1 LEASV
6 LTRIC
11 TTDLELHNIVIL
23 YKVKNSLSSN
33 LIGSEAVMLEANPYA
48 RYLDGRPVDEVLAA
62 TPAALASIADAIGAM
77 RISVAPA
84 PGKWTPAEILCHL
97 ADCEVAF
104 GFRLRQTLAQD
115 NHTIQPFDQD
125 RWAALY
131 PSITAQQALV
141 AFTAMREW
149 NLILIRN
156 APPTA
161 AAKPV
166 THPER
171 GAMTFSTILETMAG
185 HDINHLQQLQ
195 KLATSS

>member
-1 LEASV
+1 MQ
-6 LTRIC
+6 
-11 TTDLELHNIVIL
+11 EL
-23 YKVKNSLSSN
+23 
-33 LIGSEAVMLEANPYA
+33 NPYA
-48 RYLDGRPVDEVLAA
+48 RYLDARPVHEILAA
-62 TPAALASIADAIGAM
+62 TPAALASVADAIGAM

-115 NHTIQPFDQD
+115 HHILQPFDQD
-125 RWAALY
+125 RWASIY

-156 APPTA
+156 APPA
-161 AAKPV
+161 AATKPV

-185 HDINHLQQLQ
+185 HDINHIQQLQ
-195 KLATSS
+195 KLATAS